1 MSMKAQRHIDERQP
15 AETLDLDFA
24 RSVVAGLARPDKAVP
39 SRFFYDARGSELFEE
54 ITQLPEYYPTRT
66 ETEILAKYATD
77 MTSSAPAGSS
87 LIEFGSGSSRK
98 TEILLAAMPE
108 LYAYVPIDI
117 SQSALDD
124 ATDRLAERFPGLR
137 VLPVV
142 GDFSQPLKLDDAI
155 LEHPRVGFFPGSTI
169 GNLEPGDA
177 VNLLAQ
183 MANLLES
190 GSRLIIGVDLK
201 KDIDRLVAAYS
212 DSAGVTAEFNFN
224 LLERINREL
233 GADFDVS
240 AFEHNAVYNVE
251 EGRME
256 SYLVSKVR
264 QQVTLFGRNV
274 TFEAGEPVH
283 TENSHKYDLQEFDV
297 LVRKAGWSTVNVW
310 ADDDDLFSVHE
321 LIAG

>member
-1 MSMKAQRHIDERQP
+1 MSMKAQRRIDECQP

-24 RSVVAGLARPDKAVP
+24 RSVVAGLARPDKAIP

-66 ETEILAKYATD
+66 ETAILEKYATE
-77 MTSSAPAGSS
+77 MTAGAPAGSS

-117 SQSALDD
+117 SQSALAD
-124 ATDRLAERFPGLR
+124 AAERLAQRLPKLR

-183 MANLLES
+183 MARVLGS
-190 GSRLIIGVDLK
+190 GSRFIIGVDLK
-201 KDIDRLVAAYS
+201 KDVDRLVAAYS
-212 DSAGVTAEFNFN
+212 DSAGVTADFNFN

-233 GADFDVS
+233 GADFNVP
-240 AFEHNAVYNVE
+240 AFEHSAVYNAE
-251 EGRME
+251 DGRME

-274 TFEAGEPVH
+274 TFEAGESIH
-283 TENSHKYDLQEFDV
+283 TENSHKYDLEEFDA

-310 ADDDDLFSVHE
+310 NDEDHLFSVHE